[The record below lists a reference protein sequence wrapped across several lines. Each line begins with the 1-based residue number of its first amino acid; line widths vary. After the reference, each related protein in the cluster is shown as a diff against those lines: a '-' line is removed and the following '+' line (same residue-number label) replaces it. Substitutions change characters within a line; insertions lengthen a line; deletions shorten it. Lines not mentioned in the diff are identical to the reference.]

1 MKLMSVI
8 GINLEITKWIVS
20 ESKSPFDSE
29 DNLCVYE
36 CTTPEEAKQMLENI
50 KSAFKMDYSME
61 LDVGEQE
68 SLSWDYYLETHGS
81 YVIASMKFLERYF
94 DGKIE
99 QVDQASKFGNK
110 SFLIYESM
118 TGGDDDLRSRLIIVN
133 SSNDSLIVKRVLP
146 EQIEE
151 SELIDFSEEYLGA
164 TSYTKRNKGSAQIK
178 EAYNFNGLFLPGD
191 NFNVLWLA
199 AKPHQGHAMY
209 TAYGCANHKIAKMLE
224 AKIRDDEKKKQK
236 ATPLVINREHITLVC
251 EGPILLASGIY
262 LEQIYGKP
270 IHVSLVNDLVKHG
283 LADKQ
288 AQHRA
293 TAVDK
298 IYAEWDKKD
307 QLRNQI
313 HLLKRQSSSIP
324 TFFVP
329 QSIPTGNIR
338 NSVFASSF
346 NSENTVVPKPAP
358 LPYPAMSREEKTIVP
373 KPDPLPYP
381 FIPVRQNSVT
391 AQETMKMVAPRAQS
405 IFHVADANEPLKTF
419 TEEEYLALFQ

>member
-1 MKLMSVI
+1 M
-8 GINLEITKWIVS
+8 
-20 ESKSPFDSE
+20 
-29 DNLCVYE
+29 
-36 CTTPEEAKQMLENI
+36 
-50 KSAFKMDYSME
+50 
-61 LDVGEQE
+61 
-68 SLSWDYYLETHGS
+68 
-81 YVIASMKFLERYF
+81 
-94 DGKIE
+94 
-99 QVDQASKFGNK
+99 
-110 SFLIYESM
+110 
-118 TGGDDDLRSRLIIVN
+118 IIVN

-191 NFNVLWLA
+191 NFNVLWLP